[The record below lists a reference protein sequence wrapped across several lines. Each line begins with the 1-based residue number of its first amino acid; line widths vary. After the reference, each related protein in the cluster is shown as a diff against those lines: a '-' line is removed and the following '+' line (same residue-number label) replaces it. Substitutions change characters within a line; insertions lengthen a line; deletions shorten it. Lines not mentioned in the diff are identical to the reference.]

1 MRRSYRLARRSFLAG
16 LGGAFGLK
24 ILLRN
29 IEAKAVGTPPPPRF
43 LMTHWPVGTV
53 RYHFLPQ
60 GTGTDYTTSR
70 ILQPFEDA
78 GLREDMIVLY
88 GLTMNGI
95 DAGCGGGHESGTPMM
110 TTGANVPG
118 TRSNGGEA
126 DDGAAGGPSF
136 DQIFLERVPEL
147 RKGDLKPYANAI
159 CDARVDSQETSTQ
172 CLSYGYTTRS
182 IAAARV
188 AGGCG
193 TGQITEAVPLLP
205 ELSPVQLYMQ
215 LFGGF
220 MPGGPDPGNNEAMI
234 AGLVAGKSVMDYC
247 IDELNHL
254 ATVAPGAEANST
266 IEVHAQACRDMET
279 QLTEQ
284 INNGGL
290 PVAGCTVP
298 DAPDP
303 SLVGKTGSK
312 FDYGSESTST
322 SDEEQ
327 HRKIGEAH
335 ASIIRAAFQCDILRV
350 ATFQWSPGTN
360 HVSFGGQFPDDPDA
374 ILMHHPLSHRIGN
387 RSHVMDGPP
396 TDTYLASVVEFL
408 VNIQTWYNAQTANII
423 NSFKTATDI
432 YGGTLLDHTIIPY
445 VTEVAETTHSRSPIP
460 ALIFGGRALGM
471 KGGQFQNFEGR
482 GRSHNDLWMSIAQA
496 YLKTSDPLPAFAED
510 RFYKNGVSP
519 IPGLWEPPA

>member
-1 MRRSYRLARRSFLAG
+1 
-16 LGGAFGLK
+16 
-24 ILLRN
+24 
-29 IEAKAVGTPPPPRF
+29 
-43 LMTHWPVGTV
+43 MTHWPVGTV

-290 PVAGCTVP
+290 PVA
-298 DAPDP
+298 
-303 SLVGKTGSK
+303 
-312 FDYGSESTST
+312 
-322 SDEEQ
+322 
-327 HRKIGEAH
+327 
-335 ASIIRAAFQCDILRV
+335 AA
-350 ATFQWSPGTN
+350 
-360 HVSFGGQFPDDPDA
+360 
-374 ILMHHPLSHRIGN
+374 
-387 RSHVMDGPP
+387 
-396 TDTYLASVVEFL
+396 
-408 VNIQTWYNAQTANII
+408 
-423 NSFKTATDI
+423 
-432 YGGTLLDHTIIPY
+432 
-445 VTEVAETTHSRSPIP
+445 
-460 ALIFGGRALGM
+460 
-471 KGGQFQNFEGR
+471 
-482 GRSHNDLWMSIAQA
+482 
-496 YLKTSDPLPAFAED
+496 
-510 RFYKNGVSP
+510 
-519 IPGLWEPPA
+519 